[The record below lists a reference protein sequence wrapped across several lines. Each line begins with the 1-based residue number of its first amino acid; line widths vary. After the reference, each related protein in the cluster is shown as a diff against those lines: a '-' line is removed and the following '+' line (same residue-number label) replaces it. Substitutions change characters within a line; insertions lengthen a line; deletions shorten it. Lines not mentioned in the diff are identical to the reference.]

1 MNHSLQTLQERRWLP
16 VKMIFFGIFVGIVA
30 AFVTVLY
37 RFMLQFAEA
46 ILFRMIEFTDG
57 HPFYMAIWLLCL
69 MLLAFLVAKITAWE
83 SMCSGSGIPQVQ
95 GEIKGFFDVNWW
107 KLLISKMIGGTF
119 CIIGGLSLG
128 LFYCLAFVDDG
139 GNVLVERA
147 KSLDAHQ
154 RPHGFLVGHQAAQG
168 VVVHVHQQGTLPAT
182 GQQGGTRAAHGHVQY
197 AAGIYL
203 LHVATVIGQHR
214 QEADE
219 FLHLAFGR

>member
-95 GEIKGFFDVNWW
+95 GEIKGFFDVNWR

-119 CIIGGLSLG
+119 CIIGGTVAWPG
-128 LFYCLAFVDDG
+128 
-139 GNVLVERA
+139 RA
-147 KSLDAHQ
+147 VGTAWSNGRQ
-154 RPHGFLVGHQAAQG
+154 RTCKTYKTEQDKRTLYD
-168 VVVHVHQQGTLPAT
+168 HVRCRRGS
-182 GQQGGTRAAHGHVQY
+182 GSR
-197 AAGIYL
+197 I
-203 LHVATVIGQHR
+203 
-214 QEADE
+214 
-219 FLHLAFGR
+219 